1 MSEVRVGGEVTAT
14 ATVDAGGALRR
25 CVLEHHAVRLF
36 WVRLDGAWRE
46 LRRLQSHPPA
56 VEALLGEAVTAAV
69 LLAATLKFQGTLSL
83 QLQGDGLV
91 RLLVAQC
98 THDFKVR
105 GVARLREATL
115 RADREDPA
123 GEGPAREGP
132 ARGDPARGDPVHGDF
147 AALIGD
153 GRLTVSIEAEER
165 AARYQGI
172 VALEGDSLGACLS
185 NYFATSEQLPTR
197 LALSADAAYG
207 AGVLVQKM
215 PGTRGQGEAHGAHL
229 QQAWEDL
236 GHNLAA
242 LSAPWLRSAGAEQVL
257 RRICGEHDG
266 RLFSPTVVRFACR
279 CSQPRVAALLRALGE
294 REVRDIL
301 AEQGAVTVTCEFCG
315 HPYRFDAIDVVRLF
329 GEGVAPVPPLSLN

>member
-1 MSEVRVGGEVTAT
+1 MTEARTGGEPAVAGTL
-14 ATVDAGGALRR
+14 DAGGALRR
-25 CVLEHHAVRLF
+25 CVLEHHSVRLF

-46 LRRLQSHPPA
+46 LRRLQSNPPA
-56 VEALLGEAVTAAV
+56 VDALLGEAVTAAV

-98 THDFKVR
+98 THDFQVR
-105 GVARLREATL
+105 GVVRLREGASLTG
-115 RADREDPA
+115 RED
-123 GEGPAREGP
+123 
-132 ARGDPARGDPVHGDF
+132 F
-147 AALIGD
+147 ASLVGG

-172 VALEGDSLGACLS
+172 VALEGDNLGACLS

-197 LALSADAAYG
+197 LALSADAAHG

-215 PGTRGQGEAHGAHL
+215 PGARSQGEAQAARA

-236 GHNLAA
+236 GRNLASLA
-242 LSAPWLRSAGAEQVL
+242 APSLRSGGTEQVL
-257 RRICGEHDG
+257 RRVCGEHDA
-266 RLFSPTVVRFACR
+266 RLFSPTPVRFACR
-279 CSQPRVAALLRALGE
+279 CSHSRVAALLRALGE
-294 REVRDIL
+294 REIRDIL

-315 HPYRFDAIDVVRLF
+315 KPYRFDAIDATRLF
-329 GEGVAPVPPLSLN
+329 ADGSVPAPPRSLN